1 MYNVHLTHSL
11 LCFEF
16 VEFTLNYFFILLP
29 FFVVTLRGND
39 ILRQILFLKRGKM
52 TTNFYS
58 TNQFLYEPKL
68 LFRNLK
74 SRDDF

>member
-1 MYNVHLTHSL
+1 
-11 LCFEF
+11 
-16 VEFTLNYFFILLP
+16 
-29 FFVVTLRGND
+29 
-39 ILRQILFLKRGKM
+39 M

-74 SRDDF
+74 SRDGFWRDSLYFIHPETTLHFHRPASQDMRILGK

>member
-1 MYNVHLTHSL
+1 
-11 LCFEF
+11 
-16 VEFTLNYFFILLP
+16 
-29 FFVVTLRGND
+29 
-39 ILRQILFLKRGKM
+39 M

-74 SRDDF
+74 SRDDFRRDSLYSSIHPETTLHFHRPASQDMRILGK